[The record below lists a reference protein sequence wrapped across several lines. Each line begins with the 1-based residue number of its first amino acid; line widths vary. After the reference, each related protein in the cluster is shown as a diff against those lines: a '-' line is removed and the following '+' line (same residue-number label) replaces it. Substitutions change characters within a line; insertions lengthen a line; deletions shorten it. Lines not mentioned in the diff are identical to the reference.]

1 MTNIDNYDSVK
12 KHVCLATNLHGLV
25 YSIEGVMS
33 PQEVS
38 DCSDKLA
45 KLRAEAGSCTVECD
59 CPPLEV
65 ESDTVQAVAV
75 ECTAELAVS
84 VDGREDNDPIN
95 PNHYQ
100 FSNGAEVIDITEN
113 LTFNGGNAIKYL
125 ASATRL
131 DGQNKGAVLEDLR
144 KALWYVEREIT
155 RLEADEAVTVGVKVE
170 AL

>member
-1 MTNIDNYDSVK
+1 MTNTDNYDSVK

-75 ECTAELAVS
+75 ECTAELS
-84 VDGREDNDPIN
+84 VPEDNDPIN

-125 ASATRL
+125 ARATRL
-131 DGQNKGAVLEDLR
+131 DGQNKGAVLEDLH

-155 RLEADEAVTVGVKVE
+155 RLEADEAVTTEVE
-170 AL
+170 SL